1 MRNLKKILAL
11 VLALVMSFSLMATA
25 SAFSDDG
32 DIAADY
38 AEAIDVLSGL
48 EVFKG
53 YDNGATFQPKGSITR
68 AEVAAIIYRI
78 ATGDVKDA
86 QTSIYSSWGQFND
99 VKDGSWY
106 AGYVNYCANAGY
118 IKGYDS
124 KTFGPN
130 DPVTGYQALA
140 MILRA
145 IGYDKNNEF
154 TGSNWQ
160 VRTASIA
167 KQRGITDNI
176 VDTLLGQSA
185 TREVVAE
192 ILFQSILVKTVTF
205 NTNTLSYSENATSLG
220 YDVLKLERLEGV
232 VVANQFA
239 DIADDANEG
248 LATGKTRIETADGD
262 RTLNVVTTLDD
273 IGESRYAYGVKTSNN
288 GYNLVTEKLYDT
300 GDNVIADK
308 GEEIKV

>member
-11 VLALVMSFSLMATA
+11 VLALVMSLSLMATA
-25 SAFSDDG
+25 GAADFSDKDQIS
-32 DIAADY
+32 DKYSDAVT
-38 AEAIDVLSGL
+38 VLNGL

-53 YDNGATFQPKGSITR
+53 YDNGARFEPQGDITR

-78 ATGDVKDA
+78 ATGDVSDTQKD
-86 QTSIYSSWGQFND
+86 IYSTWGLFTD
-99 VKDGSWY
+99 VADGSWY

-118 IKGYDS
+118 IKGRGNKIFD
-124 KTFGPN
+124 PN
-130 DPVTGYQALA
+130 GKVTGYEALA

-220 YDVLKLERLEGV
+220 YDVLKLEQIEGV
-232 VVANQFA
+232 VVANQYA
-239 DIADDANEG
+239 DLADDEG
-248 LATGKTRIETADGD
+248 
-262 RTLNVVTTLDD
+262 
-273 IGESRYAYGVKTSNN
+273 
-288 GYNLVTEKLYDT
+288 
-300 GDNVIADK
+300 VIASDK
-308 GEEIKV
+308 M